1 MHFDTLQSQTD
12 ARGVCTVWL
21 NRPEKHNAMSE
32 KMIADLTAMA
42 AELRQSDVRVV
53 VLLARGKSFCA
64 GGDLRWMQAQMMAD
78 ATSRAV
84 GARSL
89 AMMLYAWNTLPQA
102 VIGGIHGNA
111 FGGGVGL
118 ASICDVAVGVEG
130 ALMGL
135 METKLGLIPATIGP
149 YVIARMGEA
158 FARQVF
164 MSSRM
169 FTAVEAERFG
179 LLAYVVPAEQ
189 LSTAVAAE
197 VEPYL
202 SCAPGAVGAAKA
214 LARALGPKIDTEV
227 IEMTISA
234 LILQW
239 ESLEATQGIAAF
251 FDKSASPWLPRP
263 DEVTGIS

>member
-118 ASICDVAVGVEG
+118 ASICDVAVGV
-130 ALMGL
+130 
-135 METKLGLIPATIGP
+135 
-149 YVIARMGEA
+149 
-158 FARQVF
+158 
-164 MSSRM
+164 
-169 FTAVEAERFG
+169 
-179 LLAYVVPAEQ
+179 
-189 LSTAVAAE
+189 
-197 VEPYL
+197 
-202 SCAPGAVGAAKA
+202 
-214 LARALGPKIDTEV
+214 
-227 IEMTISA
+227 
-234 LILQW
+234 
-239 ESLEATQGIAAF
+239 
-251 FDKSASPWLPRP
+251 
-263 DEVTGIS
+263 